1 MVMTEAA
8 AQREA
13 APSSGR
19 SHAIY
24 NFWLIPPPSRA
35 LGRSNV
41 PFRMAQSGAAHDIYR
56 MVLTARLRA
65 PSEPL
70 FSRHAPVW
78 LNVWAATQL
87 VALMTATRIAVVRSG
102 SLQSVFAG
110 TTGARLAFL
119 LLATIAVHVAGVIL
133 YRWLVRESWRS
144 IAYVATCWALVFAT
158 SWLRREYSLL
168 ALGALFQACI
178 FLPFQ
183 WITGALAA
191 FVIADVIAVSRTDN
205 GFVVTRFIN
214 AIPILVLGVIVGAIV
229 LYIHRSNRDAAVQE
243 DLLRKLDAAH
253 QDLAARSREAGVLAE
268 RQRLSR
274 DLHDTL
280 AQGFTSVIAQLS
292 AAELVLRGPAS
303 DSGAT
308 ASKNGRLDNSSS
320 DRAALAAPYLAQ
332 AQAVS
337 RASLTEIRRLVL
349 ALRPSALADGPLPAA
364 LDRVVREWSALHGV
378 PASFESTNVPEL
390 VQDAEVTLLRATQ
403 EGLSNVAR
411 HASASNVS
419 VRLSHVDDLVLL
431 EIDDDGVG
439 IPEQT
444 SQPERG
450 LGIAGMRERAAALGG
465 RVIVESNGGNG
476 TSLTV
481 ALPFATAV
489 AASQRQEL
497 A

>member
-1 MVMTEAA
+1 MADRVAS
-8 AQREA
+8 
-13 APSSGR
+13 P
-19 SHAIY
+19 
-24 NFWLIPPPSRA
+24 
-35 LGRSNV
+35 SNV
-41 PFRMAQSGAAHDIYR
+41 SLHMAQTGASRDIYG

-78 LNVWAATQL
+78 LHVWAATQL
-87 VALMTATRIAVVRSG
+87 VALITATRIAVIRHG
-102 SLQSVFAG
+102 SLQSVFGGAG
-110 TTGARLAFL
+110 GARLL
-119 LLATIAVHVAGVIL
+119 SVLAITIAVHVAGVIL

-144 IAYVATCWALVFAT
+144 IAYVALCWALVFGS

-214 AIPILVLGVIVGAIV
+214 AIPILVLGVIVGTIV

-243 DLLRKLDAAH
+243 DLLRKLDAAQ

-303 DSGAT
+303 DSDSPAARQLGT
-308 ASKNGRLDNSSS
+308 
-320 DRAALAAPYLAQ
+320 DRRHIDQAALAAPYLAR

-364 LDRVVREWSALHGV
+364 LDRVVSEWAALHGV
-378 PASFESTNVPEL
+378 GASFESSNVPEL

-411 HASASNVS
+411 HASARNVT

-439 IPEQT
+439 ISEQT
-444 SQPERG
+444 LQSDRG

-481 ALPFATAV
+481 ALPLATAV
-489 AASQRQEL
+489 ASPQRQEP

>member
-24 NFWLIPPPSRA
+24 NFWLIRPPSRA
-35 LGRSNV
+35 LDLLNV

-110 TTGARLAFL
+110 TTGARLAIL

-178 FLPFQ
+178 FLPFR

-191 FVIADVIAVSRTDN
+191 FVIAVSRTDN

-303 DSGAT
+303 DSDAS

-411 HASASNVS
+411 HAPASNVS

-465 RVIVESNGGNG
+465 RVIVESYGGNG

>member
-1 MVMTEAA
+1 
-8 AQREA
+8 
-13 APSSGR
+13 
-19 SHAIY
+19 
-24 NFWLIPPPSRA
+24 
-35 LGRSNV
+35 
-41 PFRMAQSGAAHDIYR
+41 
-56 MVLTARLRA
+56 
-65 PSEPL
+65 
-70 FSRHAPVW
+70 
-78 LNVWAATQL
+78 
-87 VALMTATRIAVVRSG
+87 
-102 SLQSVFAG
+102 
-110 TTGARLAFL
+110 
-119 LLATIAVHVAGVIL
+119 
-133 YRWLVRESWRS
+133 
-144 IAYVATCWALVFAT
+144 VFAT

-183 WITGALAA
+183 WITAALAA
-191 FVIADVIAVSRTDN
+191 FVIADVISVSRTDN

-243 DLLRKLDAAH
+243 DLLRKLDAAQ

-292 AAELVLRGPAS
+292 AAELVLRGPANDS
-303 DSGAT
+303 DAPAAT
-308 ASKNGRLDNSSS
+308 NGGTDAANA
-320 DRAALAAPYLAQ
+320 DRSALAAPYLAR

-349 ALRPSALADGPLPAA
+349 ALRPSALADGSLPAA
-364 LDRVVREWSALHGV
+364 LDRVVNEWAALNGV
-378 PASFESTNVPEL
+378 SASFETSNVPEL
-390 VQDAEVTLLRATQ
+390 AQDAEVTLLRAAQ
-403 EGLSNVAR
+403 EGLSNIAR
-411 HASASNVS
+411 HASARNVS

-439 IPEQT
+439 IAEQT
-444 SQPERG
+444 SQSERG

-489 AASQRQEL
+489 ASLQKPDIG
-497 A
+497 

>member
-1 MVMTEAA
+1 
-8 AQREA
+8 
-13 APSSGR
+13 
-19 SHAIY
+19 
-24 NFWLIPPPSRA
+24 
-35 LGRSNV
+35 
-41 PFRMAQSGAAHDIYR
+41 MAQTGASHDIYR

-65 PSEPL
+65 PAEPL

-78 LNVWAATQL
+78 LHVWAATQL
-87 VALMTATRIAVVRSG
+87 VALITATRIAVLRHG
-102 SLQSVFAG
+102 SLQAVFGGEA
-110 TTGARLAFL
+110 GARLL
-119 LLATIAVHVAGVIL
+119 SVLGVTIVVHIAGVIL
-133 YRWLVRESWRS
+133 YRWLVRESWRC
-144 IAYVATCWALVFAT
+144 IVYVAVCWALVFVA
-158 SWLRREYSLL
+158 SWQQREYSLL

-183 WITGALAA
+183 WITGALTA
-191 FVIADVIAVSRTDN
+191 FVIADVVAVSRTDN

-243 DLLRKLDAAH
+243 DLLRKLDAAQ

-292 AAELVLRGPAS
+292 AAELVLRGSANDPDAS
-303 DSGAT
+303 
-308 ASKNGRLDNSSS
+308 ASAIETIGNPHIDQ
-320 DRAALAAPYLAQ
+320 AALAAPYLAQ

-349 ALRPSALADGPLPAA
+349 ALRPSALAHGSLSAA
-364 LDRVVREWSALHGV
+364 LDRVVNEWAALHGV
-378 PASFESTNVPEL
+378 RASFESSSVPEL
-390 VQDAEVTLLRATQ
+390 VQDAEVTFLRATQ

-411 HASASNVS
+411 HASARNVS

-439 IPEQT
+439 ISEQT
-444 SQPERG
+444 LHADHG

-481 ALPFATAV
+481 ALPLATAV
-489 AASQRQEL
+489 APSQRQEL

>member
-1 MVMTEAA
+1 MVMMEAA
-8 AQREA
+8 APRGA

-24 NFWLIPPPSRA
+24 NFWLIRSPSRT
-35 LGRSNV
+35 LVHPNV
-41 PFRMAQSGAAHDIYR
+41 PLHMAQTGASHDIYR
-56 MVLTARLRA
+56 MVLAARLRA

-78 LNVWAATQL
+78 LYVWAVTQL

-102 SLQSVFAG
+102 SLQAVFGGPA
-110 TTGARLAFL
+110 AVRLAAL
-119 LLATIAVHVAGVIL
+119 LLATIVIHVAGVML

-144 IAYVATCWALVFAT
+144 IAYVALCWALVFAT

-191 FVIADVIAVSRTDN
+191 FVIADVISVSRTDN

-243 DLLRKLDAAH
+243 DLLLKLDAAH

-303 DSGAT
+303 DSD
-308 ASKNGRLDNSSS
+308 AS
-320 DRAALAAPYLAQ
+320 
-332 AQAVS
+332 
-337 RASLTEIRRLVL
+337 
-349 ALRPSALADGPLPAA
+349 
-364 LDRVVREWSALHGV
+364 
-378 PASFESTNVPEL
+378 
-390 VQDAEVTLLRATQ
+390 
-403 EGLSNVAR
+403 
-411 HASASNVS
+411 
-419 VRLSHVDDLVLL
+419 
-431 EIDDDGVG
+431 
-439 IPEQT
+439 
-444 SQPERG
+444 
-450 LGIAGMRERAAALGG
+450 
-465 RVIVESNGGNG
+465 
-476 TSLTV
+476 
-481 ALPFATAV
+481 
-489 AASQRQEL
+489 
-497 A
+497 